1 MADVTRLERDGDI
14 AVLTFD
20 RPPLN
25 AIDEQIVTELAA
37 ATEELAAD
45 ASVRAVLVR
54 SALEGVFMAGADI
67 TEFQRVT
74 TEGLDRALLA
84 QEVVTRFAELPQP
97 TVAAI
102 NGHALGGGLE
112 VALACDF
119 RFCAR
124 AEGAL
129 IGLPEVRLGLLPGA
143 GGTQRLT
150 ALVGPGRATELIM
163 KGLQLSPEQAHAD
176 GIVHFLVEPGELD
189 DQARDYT
196 VRLARQAP
204 IALRGI
210 KRAIR
215 AAGRRRALPSRARRS
230 ARCSPRR
237 TRRPACTAFLE
248 GEKATFSGDLKDADL
263 RRYTFLPCASRR
275 ESPIPRTTCAGA
287 SRPAR
292 AASGGSRRLDR
303 RRSRSC
309 GRSRSRSSTRAH
321 RGRSR
326 RASRSTVSTSA
337 GCRRGGD
344 DDARAALAGERSR
357 SRSTSSST
365 ATVPRQGVASSA

>member
-1 MADVTRLERDGDI
+1 M
-14 AVLTFD
+14 
-20 RPPLN
+20 
-25 AIDEQIVTELAA
+25 
-37 ATEELAAD
+37 
-45 ASVRAVLVR
+45 LVR

-74 TEGLDRALLA
+74 TEGVDRALIF
-84 QEVVTRFAELPQP
+84 QEVLTRFAELPQP

-124 AEGAL
+124 GRGRVDRPAGGAAR
-129 IGLPEVRLGLLPGA
+129 PAPGA

-176 GIVHFLVEPGELD
+176 GIVHFLVEPGEID

-204 IALRGI
+204 IALSGI

-215 AAGRRRALPSRARRS
+215 AAATPEGLAVEGDAFREVLSSQDAQAGV
-230 ARCSPRR
+230 
-237 TRRPACTAFLE
+237 TAFLE
-248 GEKATFSGDLKDADL
+248 GEKATFSG
-263 RRYTFLPCASRR
+263 T
-275 ESPIPRTTCAGA
+275 
-287 SRPAR
+287 
-292 AASGGSRRLDR
+292 
-303 RRSRSC
+303 
-309 GRSRSRSSTRAH
+309 
-321 RGRSR
+321 
-326 RASRSTVSTSA
+326 
-337 GCRRGGD
+337 
-344 DDARAALAGERSR
+344 
-357 SRSTSSST
+357 
-365 ATVPRQGVASSA
+365 